1 MGYIGA
7 HGAAAL
13 HKHKYSG
20 VDNSVLAKY
29 VLQPFWTR
37 CVNLFPLWMPINV
50 FGYIC
55 IAWIYIF
62 TSTGFTSSKMGA
74 FCPRIAALLISRC
87 DALGCAFESLAFG
100 STAMCGGSTFW
111 FWVISAVP
119 FYCATWEYYFTKTLI
134 LPVVNGPTEGL
145 MLIYMIHFFTA
156 IVGAQWWAQQFGK
169 SIPFLNWIPFVK
181 DMTMYKA
188 ALFLMIIFAVIPT
201 ISCNVYNVYK
211 VVQARK
217 GSMLLALA
225 MLYPFVVLLSGV
237 LVWDY
242 LSPSDLMGNYPHLV
256 IVGIGLAFG
265 FLVGRLI
272 LAHLCDEPKGLKTNM
287 CMSLFYLPFAI
298 ANALTARLND
308 GVPLVDEFW
317 ILLGFVAYTDL
328 NHSARSLNFS
338 FSACSGSIFAFC
350 HISCSRDNNSPG
362 DLLLQNNQERS
373 IKRHYHITWLCSSVP
388 RANSSSTE
396 QFLAGNFNFANM
408 AWYWS
413 LPAQFFG

>member
-37 CVNLFPLWMPINV
+37 CVNLFPLWMPYIHLNWIHLLQDGCILPTDYCSSYINSD
-50 FGYIC
+50 
-55 IAWIYIF
+55 
-62 TSTGFTSSKMGA
+62 STLELCCCLNTITG
-74 FCPRIAALLISRC
+74 C

-156 IVGAQWWAQQFGK
+156 IVGAEWWAQQFGK

-201 ISCNVYNVYK
+201 ISCKALVSFRIIFSAIVNLNGSKETVLLGSVHNVYK

-298 ANALTARLND
+298 ANALTARLNE

-317 ILLGFVAYTDL
+317 ILLGFVAYTVVL
-328 NHSARSLNFS
+328 YLH
-338 FSACSGSIFAFC
+338 FATSVV
-350 HISCSRDNNSPG
+350 H
-362 DLLLQNNQERS
+362 E
-373 IKRHYHITWLCSSVP
+373 ITTALGIYCF
-388 RANSSSTE
+388 RITRKEA
-396 QFLAGNFNFANM
+396 
-408 AWYWS
+408 
-413 LPAQFFG
+413 

>member
-20 VDNSVLAKY
+20 VDNSVLS
-29 VLQPFWTR
+29 QNM
-37 CVNLFPLWMPINV
+37 CCSLFGLAVSIYSLFGCHYSYRINV

-74 FCPRIAALLISRC
+74 FCPRITALLISILTVILNYVAASTQLQDVMLLDVRLSPWP
-87 DALGCAFESLAFG
+87 LGAQQCVEYFLVL
-100 STAMCGGSTFW
+100 
-111 FWVISAVP
+111 VISAVP
-119 FYCATWEYYFTKTLI
+119 FYCATWNSAE
-134 LPVVNGPTEGL
+134 
-145 MLIYMIHFFTA
+145 
-156 IVGAQWWAQQFGK
+156 WWAQQFGK

-201 ISCNVYNVYK
+201 ISCKALVSFRIIFSAIVNLNGSKETVLLGSVHNVYK

-298 ANALTARLND
+298 ANALTARLNE

-317 ILLGFVAYTDL
+317 ILLGFVAYTVVL
-328 NHSARSLNFS
+328 YLH
-338 FSACSGSIFAFC
+338 FATSVV
-350 HISCSRDNNSPG
+350 H
-362 DLLLQNNQERS
+362 E
-373 IKRHYHITWLCSSVP
+373 ITTALGFTAS
-388 RANSSSTE
+388 ANSSSTE
-396 QFLAGNFNFANM
+396 QFVAGNFNFAIM
-408 AWYWS
+408 SSYGAYQLKFLAERS
-413 LPAQFFG
+413 